1 MYRFNRKA
9 KQISRLLYA
18 NWVKIIVTGAAGHVG
33 AKTVQRLKENGF
45 QVVGIDN
52 YSKYYSP
59 DYKLARVQN
68 LDIRDEVETVD
79 IREKNKLD
87 DFFKKFQP
95 HKVIHLAARPGV
107 RASWLDIS
115 EYNSNNI
122 IGFEN
127 ILGSC
132 HNHGVEQLIYASS
145 SSVYGDL
152 AKAPFAEDGILSMPK
167 SYYALSKMTNE
178 FHGLNYSNSN
188 SRTSVEKSMKLTG
201 LRFFTIYGPWGRPD
215 MATLKFISSALLGE
229 PARLT
234 ADLSVAR
241 DFTFIDDVVDFL
253 NHAAINP
260 QQNSHEIYNVCGGK
274 PETLNNL
281 ISEIRG
287 FDLDLELQ
295 SFPSS
300 EYDVKMTHGS
310 IEKIKLAGFP
320 IPQTSLAVG
329 VKKVVE
335 WAREVDI
342 SDLKKW
348 TF

>member
-1 MYRFNRKA
+1 MK
-9 KQISRLLYA
+9 
-18 NWVKIIVTGAAGHVG
+18 VIVTGAAGHVG
-33 AKTVQRLKENGF
+33 AKTVQRLKENNF
-45 QVVGIDN
+45 QVIGLDN
-52 YSKYYSP
+52 FSNYYSP
-59 DYKLARVQN
+59 EYKLARIEN
-68 LDIRDEVETVD
+68 LGIRDVIETVD
-79 IREKNKLD
+79 IREKAQLN
-87 DFFKKFQP
+87 DFFKNFQP
-95 HKVIHLAARPGV
+95 QKVIHLAARPGV
-107 RASWLDIS
+107 RANWLDIS
-115 EYNSNNI
+115 DYNSNNI

-127 ILGSC
+127 ILSVC

-152 AKAPFAEDGILSMPK
+152 AKAPFTENSILSIPK

-188 SRTSVEKSMKLTG
+188 SRTSVGNSMKLTG

-253 NHAAINP
+253 NHTAVNS
-260 QQNSHEIYNVCGGK
+260 QQNAHEIYNVCGGK
-274 PETLNNL
+274 PESLNNL
-281 ISEIRG
+281 ISEIRS
-287 FDLDLELQ
+287 FDLDLVLQ

-310 IEKIKLAGFP
+310 IEKIKLASFP

-329 VKKVVE
+329 VQKVVE
-335 WAREVDI
+335 WARSVDI

-348 TF
+348 TI